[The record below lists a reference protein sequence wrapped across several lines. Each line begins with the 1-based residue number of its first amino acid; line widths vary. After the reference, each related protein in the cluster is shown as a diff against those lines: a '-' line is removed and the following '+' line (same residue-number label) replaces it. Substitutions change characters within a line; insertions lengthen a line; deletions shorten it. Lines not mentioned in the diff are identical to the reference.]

1 MKALATI
8 SLVLAL
14 AFGASGQDAQFTQFY
29 AAPTYLN
36 PAFAGTSVQSRISGN
51 YRLQWPGIPGAFRV
65 ENIAFDHYEPSINSG
80 FGFIATREKAGSGGL
95 QNLNV
100 GLQYAYEARIT
111 REIFFRPAAQF
122 SFSQRSINFGNLIFG
137 DQLIRPDGST
147 TLETPLL
154 NPVNFFDMSGGA
166 LLNSSKWWIGFA
178 VHHLNEPNE
187 SLYQS
192 NPAFLFR
199 KYSLHGGYRLRIKK
213 NYKLSKTEA
222 VFAFNYKAQGYF
234 DQLDIGGYLEL
245 DPFVFGLWYR
255 NLPLKSNGEGYA
267 NHDAVNVVF
276 GIHAGQYKFGYSY
289 DITVSQLGIGQ
300 SSGSHELSLS
310 YAWANKRDS
319 RLSKRRI
326 IPCAKF

>member
-1 MKALATI
+1 MMRIIAISFLLLAA
-8 SLVLAL
+8 VGVQA
-14 AFGASGQDAQFTQFY
+14 QDAQFTQFY

-36 PAFAGTSVQSRISGN
+36 PAFAGTSTQSRISGN
-51 YRLQWPGIPGAFRV
+51 YRLQWPGIPGAYRV
-65 ENIAFDHYEPSINSG
+65 ENIAFDRYEPSINSG

-95 QNLNV
+95 QNLNI

-111 REIFFRPAAQF
+111 GELFFRPAVQF
-122 SFSQRSINFGNLIFG
+122 SFGQRSINFGNLIFG

-154 NPVNFFDMSGGA
+154 NPVNVFDVSGGA
-166 LLNSSKWWIGFA
+166 LLNTSKWWLGMA
-178 VHHLNEPNE
+178 VHHLNEPDE
-187 SLYQS
+187 SLYQT
-192 NPAFLFR
+192 NPALLPR
-199 KYSLHGGYRLRIKK
+199 KYSLHGGYRIRLKK

-222 VFAFNYKAQGYF
+222 VFAFNYKAQGDF

-255 NLPLKSNGEGYA
+255 SLPIKSNKLGHP
-267 NHDAVNVVF
+267 NHDAVNVVL

-289 DITVSQLGIGQ
+289 DITVSQLGVGQ
-300 SSGSHELSLS
+300 SAGSHELSLS
-310 YAWANKRDS
+310 YSWANKRNS
-319 RLSKRRI
+319 RLAKRRI